1 MDVSQDR
8 VYRVSYT
15 FIEGFCPNLGGFV
28 LGALVKG
35 VLSGGFLGGL
45 SGRFFLGVVRRVSV
59 PHCSQRYKPNK
70 CQHINICRNRNS
82 VNCGALVILRCGH
95 GRPSVGLVK

>member
-8 VYRVSYT
+8 VYRLSYT

-35 VLSGGFLGGL
+35 VCPGGFLGGCPGGFSWGL
-45 SGRFFLGVVRRVSV
+45 SGGFPFPIVVRDTNPTSVSISTFV
-59 PHCSQRYKPNK
+59 E
-70 CQHINICRNRNS
+70 I
-82 VNCGALVILRCGH
+82 AIL
-95 GRPSVGLVK
+95 

>member
-35 VLSGGFLGGL
+35 VLSGGVSWGVVREVFLGGCPAGFRSPL
-45 SGRFFLGVVRRVSV
+45 
-59 PHCSQRYKPNK
+59 
-70 CQHINICRNRNS
+70 
-82 VNCGALVILRCGH
+82 
-95 GRPSVGLVK
+95 